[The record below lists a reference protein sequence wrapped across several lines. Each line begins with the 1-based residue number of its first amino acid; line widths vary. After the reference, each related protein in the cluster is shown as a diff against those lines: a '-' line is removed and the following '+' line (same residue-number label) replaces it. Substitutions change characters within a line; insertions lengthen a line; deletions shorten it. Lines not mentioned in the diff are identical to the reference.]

1 MMRALPMLFLLF
13 KAVLIVGAAIVAE
26 TIRLRKLT
34 SG

>member
-1 MMRALPMLFLLF
+1 MMRALPET
-13 KAVLIVGAAIVAE
+13 VLIDGAAIVAE